1 MNRRQFLSAACGAP
15 ALLRAQSKRPNI
27 LFLLGDD
34 HRWDALGCMGDPLVK
49 TPHIDALSSR
59 GVTFTRNFVTTAICV
74 TSRASIFTGLYAHTH
89 RILEFRNSFS
99 PELWTRTYPM
109 LLRRAGYRTGFI
121 GKFGIDG
128 GKAPAEDFDY
138 WRGFLGQGHYFPKKD
153 GKTHLTAIQGDQ
165 MIEFLQGS
173 KPDQPFCLSVS
184 FKAPH
189 VQDED
194 PRQFLYDPRDE
205 AMYQDVRIPL
215 PQTAAP
221 RYIEQLP
228 LSVQRSEGRR
238 RWAVRFSTPRLY
250 QESVKGYYRLISGV
264 DRQVGRVVEELR
276 RLGLAGNTIIIYT
289 GDNGFYLSEHGLAG
303 KWLMHEESIRTPL
316 IMYDPRLDKDKRGRQ
331 ASQMVLNIDLAPTM
345 LDMAGVQPP
354 VSMQGRSLV
363 PLVSGTAPRWRS
375 EFFYEHHFRNNG
387 WIPSTEGVRTNRY
400 KYTKYTDEPGIVE
413 ELYDL
418 EVDMQEETNLAEV
431 PKYRP
436 RLDALRARREA
447 WLHRLDEWRPDQP
460 WSDPS

>member
-1 MNRRQFLSAACGAP
+1 MNRRQFLPAVCGAP
-15 ALLRAQSKRPNI
+15 ALLRARSKRPNI

-34 HRWDALGCMGDPLVK
+34 HRWDALGCMGDPVVK
-49 TPHIDALSSR
+49 TPHIDALSSQ

-74 TSRASIFTGLYAHTH
+74 TSRASIFTGLYARTH

-99 PELWTRTYPM
+99 PELWARAYPM

-138 WRGFLGQGHYFPKKD
+138 WRGFQGQGHYFPNKD
-153 GKTHLTAIQGDQ
+153 GRTHLTTIQGNQ
-165 MIEFLQGS
+165 MLEFLQAS

-194 PRQFLYDPRDE
+194 PRQFLYDPQDE
-205 AMYQDVRIPL
+205 AMYKDLQIPL
-215 PQTAAP
+215 PRTAAP
-221 RYIEQLP
+221 QYIEQLP

-264 DRQVGRVVEELR
+264 DRQVGRAVEELR
-276 RLGLAGNTIIIYT
+276 RLGLADNTIIIYT

-316 IMYDPRLDKDKRGRQ
+316 VICDPRLEKDKGGRKY
-331 ASQMVLNIDLAPTM
+331 SQLVLNIDLAPTM
-345 LDMAGVQPP
+345 LDMAGERHPA
-354 VSMQGRSLV
+354 SMQGRSLV
-363 PLVSGTAPRWRS
+363 PMVSGTVPKWRS

-400 KYTKYTDEPGIVE
+400 KYTKYTDEPGTVE

-418 EVDMQEETNLAEV
+418 EVDMQEETNLAEN

-436 RLDALRARREA
+436 RLDALRVRREA
-447 WLHRLDEWRPDQP
+447 WLRRLDEWRPDQP